1 MSELALPRRSYPVL
15 SAGEAAQFPVLHQFR
30 QFCRELLRI
39 KHALEAGSGNLS
51 AEGEHD
57 RQDPL
62 TLIHHHLRAL
72 IERLLGNAGGIYGG
86 QTAGEVQYM
95 MAAIADELL
104 LFTGAADMRELWNG
118 KLIESAV
125 FGTRIA
131 GERVFDCI
139 DALLDRGHAANPE
152 LAAIYLTALSLG
164 FRGKYRAIQDEA
176 ALQQYRRQL
185 RTVLERNGILRLDAG
200 QTLFSNA
207 YAHTLDDGS
216 AVRLPYLRPWI
227 IAIAAALALYLAVQ
241 EVIWVRGTSA
251 VEDVLSSFTVQPG
264 GR

>member
-1 MSELALPRRSYPVL
+1 MSELALPQRSFPVL
-15 SAGEAAQFPVLHQFR
+15 SAAEAEQFPVLHQFR

-39 KHALEAGSGNLS
+39 RHALEAGSHNLS
-51 AEGEHD
+51 AEGERD
-57 RQDPL
+57 QDPL

-72 IERLLGNAGGIYGG
+72 IERLPGNPGGVYGG
-86 QTAGEVQYM
+86 QAAGEVQYM
-95 MAAIADELL
+95 MAALADELL
-104 LFTGAADMRELWNG
+104 LFTSSGDIRELWNG
-118 KLIESAV
+118 RLIESAV

-131 GERVFDCI
+131 GERIFDRI

-185 RTVLERNGILRLDAG
+185 RIILERYGIIGLDAG
-200 QTLFSNA
+200 QTLFANA
-207 YAHTLDDGS
+207 YAHTLVDGRP
-216 AVRLPYLRPWI
+216 VRVPYLRPWI
-227 IAIAAALALYLAVQ
+227 IAIAAALAVYLALQ
-241 EVIWVRGTSA
+241 HVIWVRGTSG
-251 VEDVLSSFTVQPG
+251 VEDVLSSSTVQPG